1 MRNMLIQILYH
12 PHSEHA
18 RQVEQYKRDFERS
31 QNTGEIELVSLET
44 RDGADIA
51 RLYDIVRYPAVL
63 AITETDKKLMK
74 LWQDE
79 KLPLMSEVAS
89 YARR

>member
-1 MRNMLIQILYH
+1 MKIVILYH
-12 PHSEHA
+12 PNSEHA
-18 RQVEQYKRDFERS
+18 RQVEQYARDFERA
-31 QNTGEIELVSLET
+31 QNSGPIELVSLET
-44 RDGADIA
+44 KEGADMA
-51 RLYDIVRYPAVL
+51 RLYDVVRYPAVL
-63 AITETDKKLMK
+63 AIVKSDSVLMK